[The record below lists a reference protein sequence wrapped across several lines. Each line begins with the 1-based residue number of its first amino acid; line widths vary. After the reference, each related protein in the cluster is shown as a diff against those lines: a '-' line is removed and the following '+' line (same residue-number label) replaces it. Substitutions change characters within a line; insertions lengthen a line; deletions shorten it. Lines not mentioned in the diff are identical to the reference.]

1 MWKYYNPNPRGNNY
15 AGDCV
20 IRAISRA
27 TGKEWGL
34 VFAGLSLN
42 GYFSGDWGNSN
53 GVWDSYLRKLGYKRY
68 ILPNTCPYCYTVDDF
83 SKDYSAGVYI
93 LGTGTHAV
101 AVVDGDYY
109 DSWDSGNEVPIY
121 FYTMEEL

>member
-34 VFAGLSLN
+34 VFAGLSID

-53 GVWDSYLRKLGYKRY
+53 GVWDGYLRKLGYKRH
-68 ILPNTCPYCYTVDDF
+68 ILPNACPFCYTVEDF
-83 SKDYSAGVYI
+83 AKDYPAGTYI

-101 AVVDGDYY
+101 TVVDGDYY
-109 DSWDSGNEVPIY
+109 DSWDSGGEVPIY
-121 FYTMEEL
+121 YYTMGET